1 MNIQAS
7 QAIFVVGLLSYLAI
21 RVVYQRKASAAGPS
35 SSDRSTPLDKALILL
50 VVVGQV
56 LLPLAYV
63 FTPWLNFASYPSI
76 PASTYMGSLLWSAG
90 IWLFWRSHADLGT
103 NWSVTLEVQH
113 NHQLIK
119 RGVYRFVR
127 HPMYA
132 SFLVLGIAQTVLLPN
147 VVAGTSAF
155 IAVAVLCIVRVP
167 REEAMLCEV
176 FGQEYRHYMQT
187 TGGVVPT
194 FFWRGVA

>member
-1 MNIQAS
+1 MNIQVS
-7 QAIFVVGLLSYLAI
+7 QAIFFLGLLSYLAI
-21 RVVYQRKASAAGPS
+21 RTVYQRKAHASGPS
-35 SSDRSTPLDKALILL
+35 QSDRSTPQDKALILL
-50 VVVGQV
+50 VIVGQV
-56 LLPLAYV
+56 LLPLVYA

-76 PASTYMGSLLWSAG
+76 PAASYLGSILWVAG

-113 NHQLIK
+113 NHQLVK
-119 RGVYRFVR
+119 RGVYHFVR

-132 SFLVLGIAQTVLLPN
+132 SFLVLGIAQAALLPN
-147 VVAGTSAF
+147 VIAGTSAF
-155 IAVAVLCIVRVP
+155 IAVVVLCIVRVP

-176 FGQEYRHYMQT
+176 FGQEYRRYMQT

-194 FFWRGVA
+194 LFGRGVA